1 MNRTVHDV
9 LAAWRQAERLQES
22 LPEGSSARN
31 QVAWEAMRLRVAY
44 RLITDPER
52 STSEISRR
60 CKTIG
65 RVVADARAYMRDV
78 ERGTRL
84 FDFASRTGTD
94 PGPADRIAFG

>member
-44 RLITDPER
+44 RLITDPQR
-52 STSEISRR
+52 STAEISRR
-60 CKTIG
+60 CTTIR
-65 RVVADARAYMRDV
+65 RVVADAREFMRDV
-78 ERGTRL
+78 EGGTRL
-84 FDFASRTGTD
+84 FDFQKRAQTNSGV
-94 PGPADRIAFG
+94 GDRIAFG

>member
-44 RLITDPER
+44 RLITDPQR
-52 STSEISRR
+52 TATEISRR
-60 CKTIG
+60 CTTIG
-65 RVVADARAYMRDV
+65 RVVADARAFMSDV
-78 ERGTRL
+78 EGGTRL
-84 FDFASRTGTD
+84 FDFPSSAPANS
-94 PGPADRIAFG
+94 GPVDRIAFG